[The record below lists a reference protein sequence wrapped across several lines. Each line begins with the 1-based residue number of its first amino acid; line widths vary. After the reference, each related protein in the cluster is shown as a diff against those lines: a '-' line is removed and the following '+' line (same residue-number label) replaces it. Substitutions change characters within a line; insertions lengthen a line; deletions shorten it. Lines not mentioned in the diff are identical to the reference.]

1 MSGNGAAW
9 CVTMDP
15 MSDMQPRHAASP
27 HRAVIYALPIG
38 LLVTALAS
46 LWALASPGGLPGA
59 AKAAALPPPAAASVQ
74 HLPAIEIE
82 SAAVVD
88 PCADPEVTAALAAR
102 NDSAVIAAFGGA
114 DGFRTSIAAG
124 AAPCIPMDDPAHVW
138 VVVNKVRALAPLDY
152 APASLAGSGLTTTTR
167 SGAARDDVAS
177 ALAELAAAASDAGAG
192 RIGVNNG
199 YRSYAL
205 QVRTYGQHVRDQGV
219 ASADTVSARPGHSEH
234 QTGLAADIIACSGRC
249 TDIHSFGG
257 TPQSDWVAQH
267 AWEHGFIVRYEDG
280 HTATTGYIAE
290 PWHVRYIG
298 KELAAAYHAGGF
310 HTLEEFF
317 GLPAAPDYV
326 G

>member
-1 MSGNGAAW
+1 MS
-9 CVTMDP
+9 V
-15 MSDMQPRHAASP
+15 MQPRHAASP
-27 HRAVIYALPIG
+27 PRAAFYALPIG

-46 LWALASPGGLPGA
+46 LWALAAPGGIPDPA
-59 AKAAALPPPAAASVQ
+59 HAAALVPPAAASVQ
-74 HLPAIEIE
+74 QLPAIKIE
-82 SAAVVD
+82 SVAVVD
-88 PCADPEVTAALAAR
+88 PCADPDVTAALAAR

-114 DGFRTSIAAG
+114 DAFRTSVASG
-124 AAPCIPMDDPAHVW
+124 GAPCVPMNDPSHVW
-138 VVVNKVRALAPLDY
+138 VVVNKARALDPLDY
-152 APASLAGSGLTTTTR
+152 APGSLAGSGLTTTTR
-167 SGAARDDVAS
+167 SGTARDDVAS
-177 ALAELAAAASDAGAG
+177 ALAELAAAAADAGAG

-205 QVRTYGQHVRDQGV
+205 QVRTYGQHVQSEGRAG
-219 ASADTVSARPGHSEH
+219 ADAVSARPGHSEH
-234 QTGLAADIIACSGRC
+234 QTGLSADIVACSPSCGG
-249 TDIHSFGG
+249 IHSFAG
-257 TPQSDWVAQH
+257 TSQSDWVAQH

-280 HTATTGYIAE
+280 RTATTGYVAE